1 MAASSFPE
9 SQQGTPPAA
18 DAEITVADAERQPLL
33 DKRTRRFAD
42 DLDEWDSTQYDITKI
57 TSWRAFL
64 MLKGCA
70 WDNSL
75 LWNSLGLGMLLVTA
89 VTIATASLPNAVL
102 IDPDKLARL
111 GSFLNVFVG
120 LLLGFFLSS
129 SMNRWYGCVNAF
141 LELLDAVRSMQMQ
154 MTALGVS
161 QERQSTLSRYGILSA
176 WLLHLSLCMESEDH
190 KDVRDKTGKVWLILD
205 KFRPDLALPQEKS
218 KLMEHKES
226 YALLWTWVASLIGR
240 MSQDG
245 EIPPMASPTYG
256 RILHI
261 VQQAYG
267 SIRDVRALHMIK
279 TPFIYVHTLAILV
292 HVNNILNAIAFGL
305 VCGIMCASLMGK
317 FAGGGEEGW
326 ANLCTSLFL
335 QFCFSMLAPV
345 LYLALFDVSVCVA
358 QPFTYQDAKIPAA
371 RFIVGMEEDLKNAT
385 HIGNHPLH
393 WEKPSF
399 KKRD

>member
-1 MAASSFPE
+1 MTSAEPAREIPE
-9 SQQGTPPAA
+9 LQGAQDIEKKAPEVS
-18 DAEITVADAERQPLL
+18 DG
-33 DKRTRRFAD
+33 
-42 DLDEWDSTQYDITKI
+42 DLGEEWDSTLYDITSI
-57 TSWRAFL
+57 TSWTAFFL
-64 MLKGCA
+64 VKGCA
-70 WDNSL
+70 WDNVP
-75 LWNSLGLGMLLVTA
+75 LWRCMALNTCVSVSVMLATQLVPSEWLVSSDKFQKLGT
-89 VTIATASLPNAVL
+89 
-102 IDPDKLARL
+102 
-111 GSFLNVFVG
+111 FLNVFVG

-129 SMNRWYGCVNAF
+129 SMTRWYSCVNAF
-141 LELLDAVRSMQMQ
+141 LQLLDAVRSLQMQ
-154 MTALGVS
+154 MIALGVN
-161 QERQSTLSRYGILSA
+161 QKEIDTLSRFGILSA
-176 WLLHLSLCMESEDH
+176 WLLHFSLDPKMTNDPDQIAQQLIEKLESVRPCLIEPH
-190 KDVRDKTGKVWLILD
+190 ERPMLLRQKDG
-205 KFRPDLALPQEKS
+205 
-218 KLMEHKES
+218 

-240 MSQDG
+240 MAQDG

-256 RILHI
+256 RILNI
-261 VQQAYG
+261 VQRAYG
-267 SIRDVRALHMIK
+267 SIRDVRALHLIK
-279 TPFIYVHTLAILV
+279 TPFIYIHTLAILV

-371 RFIVGMEEDLKNAT
+371 RFIVGMEEDLRNAT
-385 HIGNHPLH
+385 HIGNHPVH